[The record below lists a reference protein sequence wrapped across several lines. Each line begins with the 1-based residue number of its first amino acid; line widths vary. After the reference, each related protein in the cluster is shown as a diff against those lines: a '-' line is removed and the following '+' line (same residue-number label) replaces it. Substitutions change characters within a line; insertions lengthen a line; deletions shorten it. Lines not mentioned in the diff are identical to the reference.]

1 MERKIIGIDKKPFSR
16 DLITAVGESPLWKAG
31 DSLDGVREMAAVC
44 GAPYGKLANAKTF
57 SEVTLL
63 VPENV
68 LPGFRQLVL
77 LGHGRGVDRYDT
89 TPRDLEYTGP
99 QDGEAPSDVASR
111 LRELAAL
118 MPEAAESILKLAEDT
133 EYGNG
138 DGILEK
144 GRLYRMVRMIPD
156 RGAGLA
162 FIMLEGYRQEFRAN
176 QFLEVKEVPLYK
188 RIQHKDGIF

>member
-1 MERKIIGIDKKPFSR
+1 MNNNLKERSRLNSAFIIPIRKILSAYSR
-16 DLITAVGESPLWKAG
+16 KADSISTSSDNDPHLI
-31 DSLDGVREMAAVC
+31 
-44 GAPYGKLANAKTF
+44 
-57 SEVTLL
+57 
-63 VPENV
+63 
-68 LPGFRQLVL
+68 RQIEDTI
-77 LGHGRGVDRYDT
+77 HGRKFDRYDM

-111 LRELAAL
+111 LREIATL